1 MKYQFPQEINSDLS
15 GYNVFIDFYIQT
27 KNISF
32 DKVILDF
39 SKTTWFDANLAAIL
53 GAILNKIRGELNTI
67 TIQNMAPQIQNIL
80 RKNQFLSS
88 FGTSQIDY
96 YRTTVKYK
104 KFKTSED
111 KFFKEYLDNE
121 LLTKKDMPDM
131 SSLLRKK
138 INESIFEI
146 YNNAKIHGRC
156 SYIFS
161 CGQYYPQKKK
171 LNFTIVDLGTTIK
184 KNVETYLKKEITG
197 KEAIIW
203 AVKEGNTTRKDNIPG
218 GLGLSLIHEFLK
230 MNKGKIQIISA
241 NGFWEQNSEGILTE
255 SFEKQFPGTIA
266 NLEFNTKDNA
276 YYYLA
281 KEIDMKDLF

>member
-1 MKYQFPQEINSDLS
+1 MKYLFPKQINSDLS

-27 KNISF
+27 NDLSF
-32 DKVILDF
+32 DEVILDF

-67 TIQNMAPQIQNIL
+67 AIQNMKPQIQDIL

-88 FGTSQIDY
+88 FGTSKIDY

-121 LLTKKDMPDM
+121 LLVKKAMPYL

-156 SYIFS
+156 LYIFS
-161 CGQYYPQKKK
+161 CGQYFPKKNK

-184 KNVETYLKKEITG
+184 KNVEAYLKKEISG
-197 KEAIIW
+197 RDAIVW
-203 AVKEGNTTRKDNIPG
+203 AVKEGNTTKKDNIPG
-218 GLGLSLIHEFLK
+218 GLGLSLINEFLK
-230 MNKGKIQIISA
+230 MNQGTIQIISA

-255 SFEKQFPGTIA
+255 SFEKQFPGTIV

-276 YYYLA
+276 YYYLT
-281 KEIDMKDLF
+281 KEIDMKNLF